1 MSEWK
6 LDKNREVGGRC
17 TVGDLE
23 TVVMSLDFS
32 KAMGS
37 HQGVSVI

>member
-1 MSEWK
+1 MSEWM
-6 LDKNREVGGRC
+6 LDKNGEVGGRC

-37 HQGVSVI
+37 HRGGSIM